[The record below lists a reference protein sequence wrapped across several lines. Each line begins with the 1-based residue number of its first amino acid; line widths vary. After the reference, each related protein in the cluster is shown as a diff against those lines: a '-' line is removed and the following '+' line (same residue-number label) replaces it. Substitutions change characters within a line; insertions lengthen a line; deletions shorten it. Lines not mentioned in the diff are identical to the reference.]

1 MTIKKE
7 PALMRKE
14 GSRDPLTTLRKMTTE
29 FERMFEEPGWPFQW
43 PFFALRPFEATTWS
57 PGIDVFE
64 KGNRLVTR
72 LDLPGVTKEN
82 LKVELTDGM
91 LTISG
96 ERKNETE
103 EKTENFYR
111 REREHGTFYRT
122 VPLPDGVKFEEVKA
136 TFAGGVLEVSVPL
149 PAKVEPKART
159 VEIEGA
165 EKAVM
170 AA

>member
-14 GSRDPLTTLRKMTTE
+14 GPRDPLGALRRMTAE
-29 FERMFEEPGWPFQW
+29 FERMFEEPAWPFRW
-43 PFFALRPFEATTWS
+43 PFFALRPFEMTTWS

-64 KGNRLVTR
+64 KDNRLVTR
-72 LDLPGVTKEN
+72 LDLPGVKKEN
-82 LKVELTDGM
+82 LKVEVADGM

-103 EKTENFYR
+103 EKTDSYYR
-111 REREHGTFYRT
+111 REREYGNFYRT

-136 TFAGGVLEVSVPL
+136 TFADGVLEVSVPL

-165 EKAVM
+165 EKAVK

>member
-14 GSRDPLTTLRKMTTE
+14 GPRDPLMTLRKMTTE
-29 FERMFEEPGWPFQW
+29 FERMFEEPGWPFRW

-64 KGNRLVTR
+64 KDNRLVTR
-72 LDLPGVTKEN
+72 LDLPGVSKEN
-82 LKVELTDGM
+82 LKVEFAEGM
-91 LTISG
+91 LTVSG

-103 EKTENFYR
+103 EKTDNYYR
-111 REREHGTFYRT
+111 REREYGTFYRT

-136 TFAGGVLEVSVPL
+136 TFADGVLEVSVPL
-149 PAKVEPKART
+149 PAKVAPKART
-159 VEIEGA
+159 VEIDGG
-165 EKAVM
+165 EKTVK